1 MKLNAYQKTAFAT
14 VFATLFLILVGGLVR
29 AAGAGL
35 GCPDWPKCFGTW
47 IPPTNVAD
55 LPDGFEAS
63 QFNVWKTWIEYVNRL
78 VGVVIG
84 LLIIATFLRSFRYR
98 KLEPSVFYSSALA
111 FILVLVQ
118 GWLGGQVVKTGLSE
132 WMITIHMMLALV
144 IVNVLVYA
152 SFKSTS
158 EFIKIELAETV
169 KKKLFIVGSLL
180 LGLTLVQLVLGTQVR
195 EAVDIIKESQSIV
208 PPRSEWI
215 PQIGEIFL
223 IHRSFSWLVLIVGA
237 VLVFLAYQQKLSGTI
252 SKIIYLNFILILSQ
266 ILAGVVLEYFDMPP
280 AFQVVHLVGIALMVC
295 AQFLMLL
302 LVRLGTSD

>member
-1 MKLNAYQKTAFAT
+1 MKLNPYQKTAFAT

-47 IPPTNVAD
+47 IPPTNVVD
-55 LPDGFEAS
+55 LPPEFEAS

-84 LLIIATFLRSFRYR
+84 LLIIATFVRSFRYR
-98 KLEPSVFYSSALA
+98 KSVPSVFYSSGAA
-111 FILVLVQ
+111 FVLVLVQ

-132 WMITIHMMLALV
+132 WMITIHMILALI

-152 SFKSTS
+152 SFKSAT
-158 EFIKIELAETV
+158 EFIKIELSEAV
-169 KKKLFIVGSLL
+169 RKKLFITGSVL
-180 LGLTLVQLVLGTQVR
+180 LGITFIQLVLGTQVR
-195 EAVDIIKESQSIV
+195 EAIDVIKEADGII
-208 PPRSEWI
+208 PPRSTWI
-215 PQIGEIFL
+215 GKVGDIFS
-223 IHRSFSWLVLIVGA
+223 IHRSFSWLVLISGA
-237 VLVFLAYQQKLSGTI
+237 VLMYFVYRPKLSGPI
-252 SKIIYLNFILILSQ
+252 FKLANLNFVFILSQ
-266 ILAGVVLEYFDMPP
+266 IAAGVILEYFDMPP

-302 LVRLGTSD
+302 MLRLRVTD

>member
-55 LPDGFEAS
+55 LPAGFDAS

-98 KLEPSVFYSSALA
+98 KTTPSVFYSSGTA

-158 EFIKIELAETV
+158 EFIKVELSETV
-169 KKKLFIVGSLL
+169 KKKLFLVGSLL

-195 EAVDIIKESQSIV
+195 EAVDVIKESQNMV

-223 IHRSFSWLVLIVGA
+223 THRSFSWLVLIAGVM
-237 VLVFLAYQQKLSGTI
+237 LLFLNYQQRVTGII
-252 SKIIYLNFILILSQ
+252 SKIIYLNFALILSQ
-266 ILAGVVLEYFDMPP
+266 ILAGIVLEYFDMPP
-280 AFQVVHLVGIALMVC
+280 VFQVVHLVGIALMVC

-302 LVRLGTSD
+302 MIRLRASD